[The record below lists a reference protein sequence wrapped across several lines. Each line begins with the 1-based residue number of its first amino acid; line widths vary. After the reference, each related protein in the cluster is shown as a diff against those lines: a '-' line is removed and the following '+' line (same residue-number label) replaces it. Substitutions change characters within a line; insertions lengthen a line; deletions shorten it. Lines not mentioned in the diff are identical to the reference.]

1 MILTATIVLGMAAA
15 LAAVGCVLVRARR
28 PRAESLV
35 VFRCPA
41 CGQKLRCHASK
52 AGRPGMCP
60 RCRERWTM
68 PTASQDLSEMTVC
81 GAYRIGRA
89 PLARR

>member
-1 MILTATIVLGMAAA
+1 MMLTSVIVLGMVAA
-15 LAAVGCVLVRARR
+15 LAAAACVVVRVRR
-28 PRAESLV
+28 PREEPLV

-41 CGQKLRCHASK
+41 CGQKLRSPASK

-68 PTASQDLSEMTVC
+68 PAVSQDVSPVSVC

-89 PLARR
+89 PMASR